1 MMLRVEHAVEKW
13 GIAPKSW
20 ETSKGWAY
28 LLGKH
33 ISILFICVEF
43 NLGKGFIKTI
53 GVSFETRQSRMLR
66 EMLIYLEVLQTEFR
80 LFCFTL

>member
-1 MMLRVEHAVEKW
+1 MEKW
-13 GIAPKSW
+13 RIAPKSW
-20 ETSKGWAY
+20 ETSKGWAC

-33 ISILFICVEF
+33 ISLLFICVEF
-43 NLGKGFIKTI
+43 NLGKGFIKTV

-66 EMLIYLEVLQTEFR
+66 EMLIYLGVLQTEFR